1 MKINK
6 KYLNEFIREKDDIVK
21 YDLFLTLPLRKKSV
35 VIKNKKSSHLQKSFH
50 KMTDIDLSNLLSR
63 FIVNLNRKIFT
74 RRELNDPNSPSMI
87 QFIPVREHD
96 ETCVHI
102 IAKCP
107 TSRKLPDDCFKYM
120 RFKKILIQ
128 EIRRMKL
135 FEPNQVSKTRHYF
148 DCKKKNKN
156 KINKKT
162 ECEII
167 ENNFDY
173 LFNFYKKI
181 STNAVDLMN
190 YTSKKENDDDVNIDI
205 IDFNNMRVAT

>member
-35 VIKNKKSSHLQKSFH
+35 VIKNKNSSHLQKSFH

-74 RRELNDPNSPSMI
+74 RRELNDPNSPSAI

-107 TSRKLPDDCFKYM
+107 TSKKLPDDSLKYM

-135 FEPNQVSKTRHYF
+135 FEPNQVSKKRHYF
-148 DCKKKNKN
+148 DCKKNNKN

-190 YTSKKENDDDVNIDI
+190 YTSKKEKDEDVNIDI